1 MSKARDPGPPPEAP
15 KPTASPQAPKPA
27 PPASAPPAR
36 PPAPAAVPAPKPEP
50 IRAKGY
56 ASQIAA
62 RFPDVKVEWMKE
74 RRLKVSMGQS
84 RIREVGLFVRDS
96 LGFDHISTVSGVDWI
111 AKNELEVEYFV
122 GSSFPGQED
131 FVMALSER
139 VPRDNPVVP
148 TLIDVWRGAEYH
160 ERETHEMF
168 GINFQGHPN
177 QSHILLPEDWNDLPP
192 LRKDYVSPGR

>member
-1 MSKARDPGPPPEAP
+1 MSKAKA
-15 KPTASPQAPKPA
+15 
-27 PPASAPPAR
+27 
-36 PPAPAAVPAPKPEP
+36 PPAPAPAPKSASPPPAAKPAAAPAPVPVPAPAPKPEP
-50 IRAKGY
+50 IRAK
-56 ASQIAA
+56 AFAAQITA

-74 RRLKVSMGQS
+74 RRLKVSTSLS
-84 RIREVGLFVRDS
+84 RIREVGLFARDT

-122 GSSFPGQED
+122 GSTTPGQED
-131 FVMALSER
+131 FILAVSER

-148 TLIDVWRGAEYH
+148 TMIEVWKGAEYH

>member
-1 MSKARDPGPPPEAP
+1 MSNA
-15 KPTASPQAPKPA
+15 TAQ
-27 PPASAPPAR
+27 PPAAAAPTPSAQPPQPQKQPA
-36 PPAPAAVPAPKPEP
+36 APASSPVPPKPEP
-50 IRAKGY
+50 VRAKGF
-56 ASQIAA
+56 ASQITS
-62 RFPDVKVEWMKE
+62 RFPDVNVDWMRE
-74 RRLKVSMGQS
+74 RRLKVSMTPS
-84 RIREVGLFVRDS
+84 RIKEVSLFARDT

-111 AKNELEVEYFV
+111 AKSQLEVVYFV
-122 GSSFPGQED
+122 GSSTPGQED
-131 FVMALSER
+131 FILAVSEL
-139 VPRDNPVVP
+139 VARDNPVVP